1 MHNVENEFDE
11 EKDTYDDDDEDDD
24 DDDDDDDGDDDDLKA
39 QYKFHHESPARFVDV
54 LRVRKDVLGKVAVSL
69 RFLFGQC

>member
-1 MHNVENEFDE
+1 MHHVENEFDE
-11 EKDTYDDDDEDDD
+11 EKDKHDDD
-24 DDDDDDDGDDDDLKA
+24 DDDDDDDLKA
-39 QYKFHHESPARFVDV
+39 QYKFHHESPAWFVDV